1 MATDRQRPRIAVV
14 GGGVSGLTAA
24 RDLALA
30 GASVELIES
39 GDRLGG
45 RIRGAEIAGTTI
57 DIGAESFATCGGTVA
72 ALIEEIGLG
81 DEIVRPNALGS
92 WVIVSD
98 RALPLPAAG
107 TLGIPATPL
116 SRATVRALG
125 LGGALRAAIEPLLP
139 RRIGRNSDSLADL
152 VRARLGSRAL
162 DRLVRP
168 VALGV
173 HSADPSR
180 LGVSSIPGLDATYA
194 KRGSL
199 IAAARDLRD
208 SQAAAGGAVA
218 GLRGGMTQLVAGLET
233 ELARLDVPVRCGVP
247 VSSLAAGVVSTAG
260 SAEPLPWQLLGAD
273 GELLGEAD
281 AVVLAVPEGVARGL
295 VEGSPAADAVG
306 ASDADR
312 VEVVALAVDDARLD
326 RAPRGTGVLVARGAV
341 GPGAG
346 AAAAAGGAAAAAAA
360 AVAPIVAKAL
370 THISAKWPER
380 AREVAPGRHLLRL
393 SYGRAGS
400 APEIDGLDDAE
411 VRRIARA
418 DASRILGVE
427 IAADAIVDLVRC
439 PWSMGRPPG
448 SRDARPL
455 AAPPGIIL
463 AGDWVSGTGL
473 AAIVRGA
480 RTAAAAAL
488 EACKARAGG

>member
-1 MATDRQRPRIAVV
+1 MDTDRQRPRIAVV

-30 GASVELIES
+30 GASVELIER

-57 DIGAESFATCGGTVA
+57 DIGAESFATRGGTVA

-180 LGVSSIPGLDATYA
+180 LGVGSIPGLDAAYA

-233 ELARLDVPVRCGVP
+233 ELARLGVPVRCGVR
-247 VSSLAAGVVSTAG
+247 VASLAAGVVSTAG
-260 SAEPLPWQLLGAD
+260 SAEPLPWQLFGAD

-346 AAAAAGGAAAAAAA
+346 AAAA

-480 RTAAAAAL
+480 RTAAATAL
-488 EACKARAGG
+488 EACKAHSGG